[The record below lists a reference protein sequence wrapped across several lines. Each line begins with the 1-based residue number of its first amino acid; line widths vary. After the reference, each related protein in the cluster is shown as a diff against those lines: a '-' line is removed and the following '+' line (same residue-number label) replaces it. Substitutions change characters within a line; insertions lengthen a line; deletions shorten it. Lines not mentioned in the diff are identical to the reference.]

1 ELIVLVGED
10 ACALLGEADRPLVK
24 ELMRQD
30 RRVYLCE
37 RSLRGGRGLFGDVF
51 VELERDDAV
60 ADVIPTPGR
69 RRLLARED
77 VRPACLAVEVG
88 AEEERARGAGAAFG
102 PRPLRSILPRASAN
116 LDEANRGE

>member
-1 ELIVLVGED
+1 
-10 ACALLGEADRPLVK
+10 
-24 ELMRQD
+24 
-30 RRVYLCE
+30 VYLCE
-37 RSLRGGRGLFGDVF
+37 RSLGGSRGLLGEVF

-88 AEEERARGAGAAFG
+88 AEEERARGAGGAFG
-102 PRPLRSILPRASAN
+102 PRPLRGILPRASAN
-116 LDEANRGE
+116 LNEANRREQSHREAPNRGPGEPADINLDMRESIFSGVVD